1 MNSLIRGIGSGF
13 GRTFGRFLFYILIG
27 FIVYFVIKKLGI
39 NIEDYI
45 PNIGRFILWKNI
57 IYFYSF

>member
-45 PNIGRFILWKNI
+45 PNIGRFIL
-57 IYFYSF
+57 